1 MTTLTAPLPKRAL
14 PNFMTDQMFAINM
27 FLVSIFIFSLP
38 FVEHAFTAGLGFLL
52 TGESTHGALNLE
64 RTGHFPIA
72 IYALAA
78 HMVSGAVI
86 NFLSPLQVHLGLT
99 QKNKKLHRVI
109 GGAVIVISFTGALV
123 GTTFYALY
131 PDDVGTRLMRSPSNL
146 QAGSLFGIAMFIVTY
161 KVVQTL
167 IQRDFK
173 QHRIWAISMFAMAI
187 GSYTSRVM
195 DGWEYL
201 YFSNFGGDAQT
212 RRMVAIATAWA
223 FWLLPL
229 AMIHGYYALKS
240 RGMFANFP
248 AYAPF
253 VTSLAGVIFYGVGS
267 YFYIAIRLF

>member
-1 MTTLTAPLPKRAL
+1 MATLTTQLPRPTL
-14 PNFMTDQMFAINM
+14 PAFMTDRMFAINM
-27 FLVSIFIFSLP
+27 FLVSIFVFSLP
-38 FVEHAFTAGLGFLL
+38 FVEHAFVAGLGFLFS
-52 TGESTHGALNLE
+52 GESTHPALNLD
-64 RTGHFPIA
+64 RAGHYPLA
-72 IYALAA
+72 IYALAV

-99 QKNKKLHRVI
+99 QKNKKLHRYI
-109 GGAVIVISFTGALV
+109 GSAVIVISFTGALV

-131 PDDVGTRLMRSPSNL
+131 PDDVGTRLMKSPSNL

-187 GSYTSRVM
+187 GSYTSRVL

-201 YFSNFGGDAQT
+201 YFSNFGGDPHL

-229 AMIHGYYALKS
+229 ALIHGYYALKQ
-240 RGMFANFP
+240 RGVFANFP

-253 VTSLAGVIFYGVGS
+253 ISSLAGVIFYGVGS
-267 YFYIAIRLF
+267 FFYVSTRLL